1 MYNQKKGLPLYQ
13 QNETIIKI
21 NIMELIFTSSLFN
34 YLKNNNVVE
43 LNEKRL
49 HKDII
54 TGCYIIRYRNGLI
67 IKTNSLNEAVK
78 KMNK

>member
-1 MYNQKKGLPLYQ
+1 
-13 QNETIIKI
+13 
-21 NIMELIFTSSLFN
+21 MELIFTSSLFN

-43 LNEKRL
+43 LNDKKL
-49 HKDII
+49 HQDTV

-78 KMNK
+78 KMNKQNENTDHTTN

>member
-1 MYNQKKGLPLYQ
+1 
-13 QNETIIKI
+13 
-21 NIMELIFTSSLFN
+21 MELIFTSSLFN

-43 LNEKRL
+43 LNHKKL

-67 IKTNSLNEAVK
+67 ITTNSLNEAVI
-78 KMNK
+78 KMNE